1 MSWVDDV
8 LLGGADDAPALTL
21 DSTLDRAAL
30 RELVEREQQRLADAG
45 ARAGSS
51 IALRLPPSLALITT
65 LLAAWRL
72 GGQVALLDVR
82 LAPNE
87 VATAVQRLE
96 PQFLVE
102 STAGAP
108 GALRGFG
115 TVTETVITARDGR
128 PAATDHALL
137 QLSSGSTGPSKVI
150 GRSVENLTAEI
161 IRYTKLDGFPQP
173 GERVVVLA
181 SIVHVLG
188 LVGGLLHTL
197 HRGAELV
204 LPARTTVDGIW
215 KAIGAAPRPTT
226 VLGAPVQAEI
236 LASAAN
242 APELPHFRGMITG
255 GDAVGDRLWK
265 LFTERYGATLG
276 TMYGMT
282 EVGVIATDLRGT
294 HRPRLAPAPGMELE
308 ILDGQILIR
317 TAESPY
323 VGLTDP
329 TRWVDGLLRTKD
341 AGTLDPADGLLTVH
355 GRLDSQVS
363 IGGLK
368 VDLLEVERTIAELP
382 AVADVVVVHDR
393 DITAYLTLADPAAE
407 AGLATA
413 LEPLLA
419 PYKRPRALH
428 VLPAFPRT
436 ATGKPLRDP
445 VALRSHIVA
454 PTG

>member
-8 LLGGADDAPALTL
+8 LLAGADDSPCLTL
-21 DSTLDRAAL
+21 ERTLDRAAV
-30 RELVEREQQRLADAG
+30 RELVEQEQQRLTSAG
-45 ARAGSS
+45 AHKGSTV
-51 IALRLPPSLALITT
+51 ALRLPPSLALITT

-72 GGQVALLDVR
+72 GAQVALLDVR
-82 LAPNE
+82 LAPGE
-87 VATAVQRLE
+87 VATALERLR

-108 GALRGFG
+108 GALRGFS
-115 TVTETVITARDGR
+115 TAAETVVTALDGL

-150 GRSVENLTAEI
+150 GRSAADLTAEI
-161 IRYTKLDGFPQP
+161 ERYTRLDGFPQP

-204 LPARTTVDGIW
+204 LPARTTVDGIRR
-215 KAIGAAPRPTT
+215 AIGADLRPTT

-236 LASAAN
+236 LASAGDG
-242 APELPHFRGMITG
+242 PELPGFKAMITG

-265 LFTERYGATLG
+265 AFTERYGATLG
-276 TMYGMT
+276 SMYGMT
-282 EVGVIATDLRGT
+282 EVGVIATDLRGA
-294 HRPRLAPAPGMELE
+294 HRPQLAPAPGMELE

-317 TAESPY
+317 TAGSPY

-341 AGTLDPADGLLTVH
+341 AGTLDRATGLLTVH
-355 GRLDSQVS
+355 GRMDSQVS

-368 VDLLEVERTIAELP
+368 VDLLEVERTLAELP
-382 AVADVVVVHDR
+382 GVADVVVVHDR
-393 DITAYLTLADPAAE
+393 DITAYLTLTDPAAE
-407 AGLATA
+407 AGLTA
-413 LEPLLA
+413 AMGPLLA